1 MPKIQQLREVTA
13 MTERLNW
20 TRMLVQEVFKL
31 DQPHGLGDVY
41 ITWQNGSGSFLA
53 TTGAD
58 KVVAIF
64 NRNGKKIEQIGLSGM
79 CTGFGWDADGDLLAI
94 IMNDYHH
101 VVLWDANTGK
111 SKQVDTGLRDTM
123 SCVVWAKRGPILAI
137 GTARG
142 NLTIYN
148 HNTAKRVPILGK
160 HSKRVTC
167 GAWSAENLLALGSE
181 DKTLSIS
188 NVEGDTLRV
197 ISMRSDPSD
206 IQFSEMKLD
215 ERMAGENTFVQHV
228 NLQVSVLVGR
238 KTLFLYNLHDP
249 DNPVELAFQQRFGDG
264 YILVGFSAGY
274 FVAISTH
281 IKEVGQELFQVK
293 NHKDVLTDIA
303 ICDKLGKVASCG
315 DNWSRKEILQHSTI
329 TPPISPPTLEH
340 HKLPFTPHQLRES
353 HSQVNLCLTMA
364 SNKRKCVS
372 LSVVEKLKLIEQMP
386 NCAKCVVKIH
396 DMSNLS
402 ETSSVISLE
411 QENGIEHLS
420 WSKDGQLLALTTRGG
435 SVHVF
440 LSRLPMVHSVYA
452 SHLAILTSLTEIS
465 IYAYD
470 VDSKNKPAL
479 SATAELPVEPSWLSL
494 GPYHCAAGL
503 NNRAWFYELGSTDT
517 VLILKEREYLGTVTS
532 VKLSAEYAS
541 VLHEGKIQ
549 LHMVASSEGRAEV
562 RPPVPCTLIECS
574 PAGSVAYR
582 HDPVSV
588 RAGVYQDGVYQG
600 STRCDNCVEYRLGA
614 TSRPINDAW
623 TTVSRTH
630 TSNAAVQQAP
640 RHVGKI
646 LGMSEQG
653 CTRVVPGAESTEGTA
668 LVPRVDK
675 RCSSSSPYFYVEL
688 SETALSL
695 QVTPHGV
702 SRDWMKRRARPSSGI
717 HLILYRLTGLGVE
730 PIEPANGDN
739 EDKET
744 RLFPD
749 EHSPNIKLTSHAL
762 TTDFLIFASDMGH
775 IQYFFIEDWKIISEY
790 RHTVGIR
797 SVHADQSGARLI
809 VVDDKSEG
817 YIYNPVTDELLRIPE
832 FPPNSTDVLWDSL
845 AQDRNVFVAFDNST
859 IVTYIHV
866 KDSISGSMVEVVGTT
881 KLPSNQVPL
890 LLSGGLVLLETS
902 SGKLTQLVLSTHEV
916 TSSNIHDSHKD
927 SLEQALAKQLV
938 LRRFGEAWKTCQVLN
953 TKEFWSRLAEATLKN
968 LEIELGKSDNYY
980 TSYYSVYRHLGD
992 VGMVWLLQDI
1002 QHVEDQK
1009 LLNGHVAMFLQDF
1022 EKAQEWYLMSSRPVA
1037 ALDMRRDLLQWDQA
1051 LQLASKLAPDQIPY
1065 IACEYAQQ
1073 LEFMGSYSEALS
1085 HYEQGLLSVR
1095 EGKPGSMEETH
1106 TIQCRAGVART
1117 SIRCGD
1123 IRRGVTMAADAS
1135 SSRTLKKECGDIL
1148 EGMKQ
1153 LNDAAMLYEKGQYFD
1168 KAASTYI
1175 RLKNWVKVGELL
1187 HNITSSKIHLQYAK
1201 AKEAD
1206 GKYQEAAEAYMTARD
1221 FDSVIRVNLDHLNN
1235 PEEAV
1240 QIVKDT
1246 KSTEGAKM
1254 VARYIMLPVPSPA
1267 GFTTVPEFSLPSPP
1281 SAQQRF
1287 FQRLNDYSSAI
1298 KFLVLSRCH
1307 DEAFQLARQ
1316 HGQMELYGEI
1326 LASSLDSEVRPDDFR
1341 SLALHFD
1348 SERKSLLAG
1357 KYYFHAGE
1365 YQKALK
1371 NLMNVVKA
1379 NSEDTEAISLA
1390 IDVVGAANDDL
1401 LANQLI
1407 EFLLGESDNIP
1418 KDPKF
1423 LFRLYMARRQ
1433 YREAAKTAIIIANEE
1448 QINGSYRNAHDVLFG
1463 MYQEL
1468 RRNNIKIPTE
1478 MQANLTL
1485 LHSYILVRLHVR
1497 RGEHLKGA
1505 RMLIR
1510 VADNISKFPS
1520 HIVPILTSTVIE
1532 CSRAGLKSSA
1542 FSYAAMLMRPEYRP
1556 HIDPKYAKKIEAVV
1570 RKPSR
1575 GSQEEVEP
1583 ETPCPYCD
1591 SPLPESELN
1600 CGQCKT
1606 TVPFCLVTV
1615 SLVEPSPVAGRHIVK
1630 DDLTACPNCDFPAIF
1645 SELRII
1651 LESED
1656 VCPMCSGTIP
1666 LNSVSLVEDTRTY
1679 LHPQGND

>member
-1 MPKIQQLREVTA
+1 MKHTKKQLT
-13 MTERLNW
+13 N
-20 TRMLVQEVFKL
+20 
-31 DQPHGLGDVY
+31 
-41 ITWQNGSGSFLA
+41 IT
-53 TTGAD
+53 
-58 KVVAIF
+58 
-64 NRNGKKIEQIGLSGM
+64 
-79 CTGFGWDADGDLLAI
+79 
-94 IMNDYHH
+94 
-101 VVLWDANTGK
+101 
-111 SKQVDTGLRDTM
+111 
-123 SCVVWAKRGPILAI
+123 
-137 GTARG
+137 G
-142 NLTIYN
+142 NS
-148 HNTAKRVPILGK
+148 GK
-160 HSKRVTC
+160 H
-167 GAWSAENLLALGSE
+167 
-181 DKTLSIS
+181 I
-188 NVEGDTLRV
+188 
-197 ISMRSDPSD
+197 
-206 IQFSEMKLD
+206 
-215 ERMAGENTFVQHV
+215 
-228 NLQVSVLVGR
+228 
-238 KTLFLYNLHDP
+238 
-249 DNPVELAFQQRFGDG
+249 
-264 YILVGFSAGY
+264 
-274 FVAISTH
+274 
-281 IKEVGQELFQVK
+281 
-293 NHKDVLTDIA
+293 
-303 ICDKLGKVASCG
+303 
-315 DNWSRKEILQHSTI
+315 
-329 TPPISPPTLEH
+329 
-340 HKLPFTPHQLRES
+340 
-353 HSQVNLCLTMA
+353 
-364 SNKRKCVS
+364 
-372 LSVVEKLKLIEQMP
+372 
-386 NCAKCVVKIH
+386 
-396 DMSNLS
+396 
-402 ETSSVISLE
+402 
-411 QENGIEHLS
+411 
-420 WSKDGQLLALTTRGG
+420 
-435 SVHVF
+435 
-440 LSRLPMVHSVYA
+440 
-452 SHLAILTSLTEIS
+452 
-465 IYAYD
+465 
-470 VDSKNKPAL
+470 
-479 SATAELPVEPSWLSL
+479 
-494 GPYHCAAGL
+494 PYL
-503 NNRAWFYELGSTDT
+503 
-517 VLILKEREYLGTVTS
+517 VTS
-532 VKLSAEYAS
+532 DT
-541 VLHEGKIQ
+541 Q
-549 LHMVASSEGRAEV
+549 LAKQR
-562 RPPVPCTLIECS
+562 
-574 PAGSVAYR
+574 AGS
-582 HDPVSV
+582 
-588 RAGVYQDGVYQG
+588 RAG
-600 STRCDNCVEYRLGA
+600 
-614 TSRPINDAW
+614 
-623 TTVSRTH
+623 
-630 TSNAAVQQAP
+630 
-640 RHVGKI
+640 
-646 LGMSEQG
+646 
-653 CTRVVPGAESTEGTA
+653 
-668 LVPRVDK
+668 
-675 RCSSSSPYFYVEL
+675 
-688 SETALSL
+688 
-695 QVTPHGV
+695 
-702 SRDWMKRRARPSSGI
+702 
-717 HLILYRLTGLGVE
+717 
-730 PIEPANGDN
+730 
-739 EDKET
+739 
-744 RLFPD
+744 
-749 EHSPNIKLTSHAL
+749 
-762 TTDFLIFASDMGH
+762 MGH

-832 FPPNSTDVLWDSL
+832 FPPNSMGVLWDSL
-845 AQDRNVFVAFDNST
+845 AQDRNVFVVFDNST

-866 KDSISGSMVEVVGTT
+866 KDSLSGSMIEVVGTT

-927 SLEQALAKQLV
+927 SLEQALAKQLL
-938 LRRFGEAWKTCQVLN
+938 LRR
-953 TKEFWSRLAEATLKN
+953 
-968 LEIELGKSDNYY
+968 
-980 TSYYSVYRHLGD
+980 VYRHLGD

-1073 LEFMGSYSEALS
+1073 LEFMGNYSEALS

-1148 EGMKQ
+1148 ESMKQ

-1254 VARYIMLPVPSPA
+1254 VA
-1267 GFTTVPEFSLPSPP
+1267 
-1281 SAQQRF
+1281 RF

-1390 IDVVGAANDDL
+1390 IDVVGAANDDF

-1510 VADNISKFPS
+1510 VANNISKFPS

-1606 TVPFCLVTV
+1606 TVPFCLVT
-1615 SLVEPSPVAGRHIVK
+1615 GRHIVK
-1630 DDLTACPNCDFPAIF
+1630 DDMTACPNCDFPAIF

-1656 VCPMCSGTIP
+1656 VCPMCSETIP

>member
-1 MPKIQQLREVTA
+1 MLLAFPITGRQLSHLWRFFYRLKLVKQIFKVRFRHSTKGVFPKPNNCIEFGSLRLSPSRCTQEDVMRDYWLAQAKRTLAGSYLPWLIIIDVVTVIRTTHGPVDATEKEDSTDATKLETQLPGDTLFAPTTNANEYFGHTGFRGLVTFFA
-13 MTERLNW
+13 LESDVFNRFLNW
-20 TRMLVQEVFKL
+20 AASSNFEVFKL
-31 DQPHGLGDVY
+31 DQPHGLGYVY

-53 TTGAD
+53 TTGND

-123 SCVVWAKRGPILAI
+123 SCVIWAKRGPILAI

-215 ERMAGENTFVQHV
+215 ERMAGENT
-228 NLQVSVLVGR
+228 VSVLVGR

-249 DNPVELAFQQRFGDG
+249 DNPVELAFQQRYGAVVTYKWFGDG

-293 NHKDVLTDIA
+293 NHKDMLTDIA

-315 DNWSRKEILQHSTI
+315 DN
-329 TPPISPPTLEH
+329 
-340 HKLPFTPHQLRES
+340 
-353 HSQVNLCLTMA
+353 C
-364 SNKRKCVS
+364 
-372 LSVVEKLKLIEQMP
+372 
-386 NCAKCVVKIH
+386 VKIH

-420 WSKDGQLLALTTRGG
+420 WSKDGQLLALSTRGG

-452 SHLAILTSLTEIS
+452 LHLAILTSLTEIS

-470 VDSKNKPAL
+470 VDNKALFYLNNFYSSITKNKPAL

-517 VLILKEREYLGTVTS
+517 VLMLKEREYLGTVTN

-549 LHMVASSEGRAEV
+549 LHM
-562 RPPVPCTLIECS
+562 
-574 PAGSVAYR
+574 
-582 HDPVSV
+582 
-588 RAGVYQDGVYQG
+588 
-600 STRCDNCVEYRLGA
+600 
-614 TSRPINDAW
+614 
-623 TTVSRTH
+623 
-630 TSNAAVQQAP
+630 
-640 RHVGKI
+640 
-646 LGMSEQG
+646 
-653 CTRVVPGAESTEGTA
+653 
-668 LVPRVDK
+668 
-675 RCSSSSPYFYVEL
+675 
-688 SETALSL
+688 
-695 QVTPHGV
+695 
-702 SRDWMKRRARPSSGI
+702 
-717 HLILYRLTGLGVE
+717 
-730 PIEPANGDN
+730 IEPANGDN

-749 EHSPNIKLTSHAL
+749 EHTPDIKLTCHAL

-790 RHTVGIR
+790 KHTVGIR

-832 FPPNSTDVLWDSL
+832 FPPNSMGVLWDSL
-845 AQDRNVFVAFDNST
+845 AQDRNVFVVFDNST
-859 IVTYIHV
+859 IVTYIHA
-866 KDSISGSMVEVVGTT
+866 KDSLSGSMIEVVGTT

-890 LLSGGLVLLETS
+890 LLSGGQVLLETS

-916 TSSNIHDSHKD
+916 TSSNIHDSQKD

-953 TKEFWSRLAEATLKN
+953 TKECWSRLAEATLKN
-968 LEIELGKSDNYY
+968 LEIELGKSDSYY
-980 TSYYSVYRHLGD
+980 TSYCSIVSLALYKLRVYRHIGD

-1051 LQLASKLAPDQIPY
+1051 LQLASKLAPDQMPY

-1148 EGMKQ
+1148 ENMKQ

-1254 VARYIMLPVPSPA
+1254 VA
-1267 GFTTVPEFSLPSPP
+1267 
-1281 SAQQRF
+1281 RF

-1390 IDVVGAANDDL
+1390 IDVVGAANDDF

-1510 VADNISKFPS
+1510 VANNISKFPS

-1600 CGQCKT
+1600 CDQCKT

-1615 SLVEPSPVAGRHIVK
+1615 SLVGPSPAAGRHIVK

-1656 VCPMCSGTIP
+1656 ACPMCSETIP
-1666 LNSVSLVEDTRTY
+1666 LKSVSLVEDTRTY